1 MIGNDGK
8 PVSREQLRG
17 HVTAYNTQSRG
28 SKEFAAIPR
37 ALVTILDALK
47 PGKTAYVKCM
57 DGQVQL
63 SRRKDNSVSAG

>member
-17 HVTAYNTQSRG
+17 HVTTYNTQSRG

-47 PGKTAYVKCM
+47 AGKTSYVKCL
-57 DGQVQL
+57 DGQLQL

>member
-8 PVSREQLRG
+8 PVSKDGLRK
-17 HVTAYNTQSRG
+17 HLVSYNTLSRG

-37 ALVTILDALK
+37 ALVTILDGLK
-47 PGKTAYVKCM
+47 PGKTTYVKCL
-57 DGQVQL
+57 DGQLQL